1 MEGLNME
8 KLIHEIQEII
18 VGIEGLKEVKKEE
31 KYKSIH
37 AEINCSGKE
46 TGKKYKVIVD
56 IDEDENITIGGDLPT
71 IEVVKQAVKEFYER
85 N

>member
-1 MEGLNME
+1 ME
-8 KLIHEIQEII
+8 KII
-18 VGIEGLKEVKKEE
+18 SKVIMSIECLKATKEE
-31 KYKSIH
+31 ERYKSIH
-37 AEINCSGKE
+37 AEINCSGQE

-56 IDEDENITIGGDLPT
+56 IDEDNNITVGGDLPN